1 MRLIAIIF
9 AALALAGCAH
19 TAHKAPTPP
28 VSKSTSL
35 TGYAVELRGAVQNK
49 MPPAETFAGKRCV
62 LQIKMQRDGVI
73 NDVNEQGG
81 DPALCEAALNA
92 IKVAE
97 IPAPPTDAIYDK
109 VKNARLDF
117 AL

>member
-1 MRLIAIIF
+1 MKLIAMIL

-19 TAHKAPTPP
+19 KVTPPP

-35 TGYAVELRGAVQNK
+35 TGYAAELRVAVERH

-62 LQIKMQRDGVI
+62 LQIKMQRDGII

-97 IPAPPTDAIYDK
+97 VPAPPTDEIYNA